1 MDKTR
6 LLTNWIW
13 VPGWTARDEEE
24 PRIVCFRRVFEADK
38 IPSVHR
44 IRVSAESRYKLYING
59 CFVQAGP
66 QKALDKYEWF
76 VDTVDIAPYLR
87 EGKNVAAVE
96 VLRYPAPQLS
106 GTAPSGNDSLLHTV
120 MAGLFIED
128 AETTSGFSL
137 NGKAGWKC
145 RVREDIRVVGE
156 IARPAPIHAQ
166 EEVAADETFIGW
178 QEADYDDAV
187 WKAAESKIIF
197 DLSVGEAP
205 GNLVSRT
212 IPPMRT
218 EESRFEAISKVREG
232 GEEIKPSWTN
242 LILNDAPV
250 IIPAHTRQVIDLSAG
265 EEMCGYLLYA
275 FAGGKDAA
283 IETLCS
289 ECYGY
294 PQPPV
299 QFALGGEM
307 PGLPLKGDRTDA
319 EKGDLQGHAS
329 HYTVVGGGTAHH
341 PEAYEPFWM
350 RTFRYVRL
358 TIETKDAPLTILRFA
373 YHSTGYP
380 LDVKT
385 AFACSDET
393 MAPIWDISVRTLRRC
408 MHETYMDCPF
418 YEQLQY
424 AMDTRSEVL
433 YTYMISAD
441 DRLARQAMEA
451 FRRCQRPDG
460 AINSCAPANRSNV
473 IPGFAI
479 FYLLMV
485 HDHMMYFGDKAL
497 VRQHLPAIDRVLT
510 FFGDHLN
517 SLGVVGKVGGKIMR
531 SRYWSFIDWS
541 TKWEGGVPNAS
552 DQGTGAITM
561 ESLLYLFGLQHAAE
575 LADYVGFPDMAQD
588 YRSRAGA
595 LKAAIQDH
603 CMGEYKGQRLV
614 QDGPGIN
621 EYSVHCQAF
630 ALLTGVVSPEEGRA
644 MLEKTVGNPDLAQS
658 SVAFMFYLFRA
669 LEMCGW
675 YEKTDE
681 LWELWR
687 QMVRDNLTTCVEN
700 DTDARSDCHAWASLL
715 CYEMPAVVLGVR
727 PGAPG
732 FEKILV
738 KPCPGKLTHAEGSVI
753 TPKGL
758 VHVKWE
764 KQSNGEILLQTDLPD
779 EMKEEAP

>member
-1 MDKTR
+1 MDKNR

-13 VPGWTARDEEE
+13 VPGWTARNEEE
-24 PRIVCFRRVFEADK
+24 PRIVCFRRVFEADR

-44 IRVSAESRYKLYING
+44 VRVSAESRYKLYING

-76 VDTVDIAPYLR
+76 VDTADIAPFLR

-96 VLRYPAPQLS
+96 VLRYPAPRLS
-106 GTAPSGNDSLLHTV
+106 GTSPSGNDSLLHTV

-128 AETTSGFSL
+128 AEAMSGFSL
-137 NGKAGWKC
+137 SGKAGWNC
-145 RVREDIRVVGE
+145 RVRENIRVVGE
-156 IARPAPIHAQ
+156 ITRPAPIHAQ

-178 QEADYDDAV
+178 QETDYDDAV
-187 WKAAESKIIF
+187 WEAAESKSIF
-197 DLSVGEAP
+197 ALSAGEAP

-212 IPPMRT
+212 VPSMRT
-218 EESRFEAISKVREG
+218 EERRFEAVSRVREG
-232 GEEIKPSWTN
+232 GKEVMCSWTK

-250 IIPAHTRQVIDLSAG
+250 TIPAHTRQVIDLSAG

-275 FAGGKDAA
+275 FSGGKDAA

-319 EKGDLQGHAS
+319 EKGDLEGHAS
-329 HYTVVGGGTAHH
+329 HYTVAGGGTARR

-358 TIETKDAPLTILRFA
+358 TIETRDAPLTMLRFA
-373 YHSTGYP
+373 YRSTGYP

-418 YEQLQY
+418 CEQLQY

-441 DRLARQAMEA
+441 DRLSRQAMEA
-451 FRRCQRPDG
+451 FRRSQRPDG
-460 AINSCAPANRSNV
+460 AINACAPANRSNV

-510 FFGDHLN
+510 FFGTHLN
-517 SLGVVGKVGGKIMR
+517 NLGVVGKVGGKIMR

-541 TKWEGGVPNAS
+541 ARWDGGVPNAS

-561 ESLLYLFGLQHAAE
+561 ESLLYLYGLQHAAE
-575 LADYVGFPDMAQD
+575 LADYIGFPDMAQD
-588 YRSRAGA
+588 YRDRAEK
-595 LKAAIQDH
+595 LKTSIRSH
-603 CMGEYKGQRLV
+603 CFGEYQGQQLI

-630 ALLTGVVSPEEGRA
+630 AILTGVVSPEEGRA
-644 MLEKTVGNPDLAQS
+644 MLEKAVSNPDLAQS

-687 QMVRDNLTTCVEN
+687 QMVRNNLTTCVEN

-715 CYEMPAVVLGVR
+715 CYEMPAVMLGVR

-753 TPKGL
+753 TPMGL

-779 EMKEEAP
+779 KMKEESP